1 MKLNEYLDKHEISQ
15 SSFATKIGVTQ
26 GMVYQWLTRSRPV
39 SPEKCV
45 AIEKETNGKVS
56 RKDLRPDDWELIWP
70 ELAKKSRLIIEQI

>member
-1 MKLNEYLDKHEISQ
+1 MKLNEYLDKQEISQ

-70 ELAKKSRLIIEQI
+70 ELAKKKAA